1 MNLENHVFKRSRTY
15 RRRKGATPLS
25 RVGSV
30 QRCSVGLPPG
40 EGVRTIVARSISA
53 SRPRSTRCC
62 RPQGMGAQ
70 PAAPHG
76 DAGEHATAP
85 PCDENGP
92 PATPSEEREPPILA
106 ERLRLLGLAEPR
118 DGDADLLATVL
129 AIDSLVAS
137 LAPRHAALCGK
148 LHAAFKCAF
157 EGYFKNV
164 AAGQN
169 LAAAAAVSPTQREH
183 SESSPVC
190 GSVRAK
196 AREKAREA
204 KTKATGCVRKLDIP
218 ASPGVTG
225 LADVIVQLGSVPWE
239 DVEAAVQEHPAG
251 ANQLVSAITLQRT
264 GKTRRPRPVARPSS
278 PMADRTG
285 GCCPDQHFGRDFWQ
299 RGQWV
304 PRLLSYS
311 DLPEWRKAQANE
323 LIREGYRQ
331 ETSSYKEC
339 VRSWLYLHNES
350 FNIHSHLWPAVATVP
365 IAAFTVLSDVHQRG
379 APPVDALMC
388 LPFFVGA
395 FGCLFLSAM
404 FHTMYECC
412 ERSASCFAKLDYIG
426 ITLLIYG
433 SNWPAVH
440 FMFYC
445 RPELQLLYLASITVL
460 CVPTVV
466 VVVADRFAGESYKG
480 LRAGLFSTLGLT
492 ALAPIIH
499 FSVRPGLPLD
509 SAVFWSYLLQMI
521 AMGCFYLV
529 GALLYALSMPE
540 RFCPGKLDY
549 FGNAHNIFHV
559 LVLAGV
565 ATTYSAFAV
574 LFDEV
579 EANGFQAVCVAFE
592 D

>member
-1 MNLENHVFKRSRTY
+1 
-15 RRRKGATPLS
+15 
-25 RVGSV
+25 
-30 QRCSVGLPPG
+30 
-40 EGVRTIVARSISA
+40 
-53 SRPRSTRCC
+53 
-62 RPQGMGAQ
+62 MGAQ

-85 PCDENGP
+85 PRAENDP
-92 PATPSEEREPPILA
+92 PAAPTEEREPPIVA
-106 ERLRLLGLAEPR
+106 ERVRLDLAGPR
-118 DGDADLLATVL
+118 EDDGDLLDTML

-137 LAPRHAALCGK
+137 LTPRHAALRGK
-148 LHAAFKCAF
+148 LHAAFKGAF
-157 EGYFKNV
+157 EGCLQNV
-164 AAGQN
+164 AAEGQN
-169 LAAAAAVSPTQREH
+169 LAANAVSPTQHERPNAL
-183 SESSPVC
+183 PVC
-190 GSVRAK
+190 GSVGAK

-204 KTKATGCVRKLDIP
+204 KKKATGCVRSLDIP

-225 LADVIVQLGSVPWE
+225 FADVIVQLGSVPWE
-239 DVEAAVQEHPAG
+239 DLEAARQEHLPG
-251 ANQLVSAITLQRT
+251 ASHLVSAMKLQRT
-264 GKTRRPRPVARPSS
+264 GNTRRPRYVARPSI
-278 PMADRTG
+278 PIADRTG
-285 GCCPDQHFGRDFWQ
+285 GCCPDQHFG

-331 ETSSYKEC
+331 ETSSYKEYLLI
-339 VRSWLYLHNES
+339 SWLYLHNES

-379 APPVDALMC
+379 APLVDALMC
-388 LPFFVGA
+388 VPFFVGA

-445 RPELQLLYLASITVL
+445 RPELQFLYLAGITVL

-466 VVVADRFAGESYKG
+466 VVVADRFAGESFKI
-480 LRAGLFSTLGLT
+480 LRALLFSALGLT

-509 SAVFWSYLLQMI
+509 SAVFWSYLLQMV

-529 GALLYALSMPE
+529 GAMLYALSVPE
-540 RFCPGKLDY
+540 RVCPGKLDY

-579 EANGFQAVCVAFE
+579 EANGFQTVCAAFIE
-592 D
+592 